1 MPIAHQHVGG
11 SLIAGRRDSQRGSD
25 CGFDAHSCP
34 AEELNDSVAQDAV
47 PARDEARSLAGHGMN
62 ASGVR
67 QHAAIGAG
75 VGVVAQKDSEDPA
88 QRGTALSRRHQL
100 D

>member
-1 MPIAHQHVGG
+1 MPIAQQHVGG
-11 SLIAGRRDSQRGSD
+11 RLVAARN
-25 CGFDAHSCP
+25 CLFGFDAHFCP